1 MYRVELLPGSST
13 HVTPGWTYVP
23 DRGFD
28 PAKAAITPTIGR
40 KRGIRDP
47 GRTDLSSRQTNAIIR
62 HLAELD
68 RENHRD
74 VQIQV
79 PVRQKEPAAP
89 RGTRTKVTSN
99 VRRILQSQ
107 KSFRNYLDDEEA
119 AQASTA
125 ATPGNTSATNP
136 SSSLAAA
143 AAAGGG
149 SATGHRSSIH
159 RITKPSTAATTPSSL
174 RRSSTPVSSRGDHH
188 HRSTKKQP
196 SIPPSQPQP
205 QPQPPSSRASTHPAT
220 TPVPVPV
227 PAPETTTG
235 SPATTTDHPTPKPE
249 EEAPEEPNTTTL
261 IRSEHDSNPLLRSY
275 LPAAPSERIMQ
286 ALLAEPPLTY
296 HAARAGSPIA
306 PRRSQRH
313 FCCLCGYW
321 GKIRCKN
328 CHARTCG
335 LACYKVHEDSRC
347 GAFF

>member
-1 MYRVELLPGSST
+1 MYRVELLPGSTT

-107 KSFRNYLDDEEA
+107 KTFRNYLDDEEA
-119 AQASTA
+119 AQASTPG
-125 ATPGNTSATNP
+125 ATTAATNP
-136 SSSLAAA
+136 ASA
-143 AAAGGG
+143 AAAGAG
-149 SATGHRSSIH
+149 SGTAAGHRGSIH
-159 RITKPSTAATTPSSL
+159 RITKSSTAATTPSSL
-174 RRSSTPVSSRGDHH
+174 RRSSTPVSSRGGDHH
-188 HRSTKKQP
+188 HHHRTKKQP

-205 QPQPPSSRASTHPAT
+205 QPPSSRASTLPAT
-220 TPVPVPV
+220 TPVPI
-227 PAPETTTG
+227 PETTAG
-235 SPATTTDHPTPKPE
+235 SPAPPTDTPTKTEDP
-249 EEAPEEPNTTTL
+249 EPNTTTL
-261 IRSEHDSNPLLRSY
+261 IRSEHDTNPLLRSY
-275 LPAAPSERIMQ
+275 LPAPPSERIMQ

-296 HAARAGSPIA
+296 HAARAGPPLA
-306 PRRSQRH
+306 PRRSPRH
-313 FCCLCGYW
+313 FCCMCGYW

>member
-1 MYRVELLPGSST
+1 MYRVELLPGSTT
-13 HVTPGWTYVP
+13 HVSPGWTYVP

-74 VQIQV
+74 VQIQI

-107 KSFRNYLDDEEA
+107 KTFRNYLDDEEA

-125 ATPGNTSATNP
+125 AATPGNTSATNP
-136 SSSLAAA
+136 PSSSSAAAA

-149 SATGHRSSIH
+149 SATGHRGSIH

-174 RRSSTPVSSRGDHH
+174 RRSSTP
-188 HRSTKKQP
+188 
-196 SIPPSQPQP
+196 
-205 QPQPPSSRASTHPAT
+205 
-220 TPVPVPV
+220 
-227 PAPETTTG
+227 
-235 SPATTTDHPTPKPE
+235 PE
-249 EEAPEEPNTTTL
+249 ENAPEEPNTTTL

-313 FCCLCGYW
+313 FCCMCGYW